1 MDGMNKHYSNEHSS
15 AEVVINPDLPASLS
29 GVLEVVRVW
38 TDPEAR
44 KQGFATELIKSIID
58 DADIE
63 GRVLILRPK
72 TFGNVGLENL
82 AKWYERFG
90 FSTIQNKPVQLM
102 ARMPQVYKAKLSSV
116 SGAAM
121 EAVRGR

>member
-1 MDGMNKHYSNEHSS
+1 MHKHYSNEHSS
-15 AEVVINPDLPASLS
+15 AEVVANANLPESLA

-44 KQGFATELIKSIID
+44 RQGYATELMKSIVQ

-63 GRVLILRPK
+63 GVVLILTPRP
-72 TFGNVGLENL
+72 FGKSAGLEKL

-90 FSTIQNKPVQLM
+90 FSTIQKQPIVLM
-102 ARMPQVYKAKLSSV
+102 ARMPQVFAAKLSPIF
-116 SGAAM
+116 GAAT
-121 EAVRGR
+121 EVARG

>member
-1 MDGMNKHYSNEHSS
+1 MHKHYSNEHSS
-15 AEVVINPDLPASLS
+15 AEVVANANLPASLA

-44 KQGFATELIKSIID
+44 RQGYATELVKSIVQ

-63 GRVLILRPK
+63 GVVLILTPR
-72 TFGNVGLENL
+72 TFGRSAGLEDL

-90 FSTIQNKPVQLM
+90 FAVIQKKPIVLM
-102 ARMPQVYKAKLSSV
+102 ARMPQVYKTKLSPIA
-116 SGAAM
+116 GAAS
-121 EAVRGR
+121 EVARG

>member
-1 MDGMNKHYSNEHSS
+1 MNKHYSNEHAS
-15 AEVVINPDLPASLS
+15 AEVVANANIPASLA

-44 KQGFATELIKSIID
+44 RQGYATELMKSIVE

-63 GRVLILRPK
+63 GVVLILTPR
-72 TFGNVGLENL
+72 TFGKTAGLEDL

-90 FSTIQNKPVQLM
+90 FATIQTQPVRLM
-102 ARMPQVYKAKLSSV
+102 ARMPQIYKTKLSPIA
-116 SGAAM
+116 GAAS
-121 EAVRGR
+121 EVARG